1 MRWLKN
7 LFRKDTDPEEAARH
21 LAVGVALAQ
30 KQRYEEALHAY
41 RRARETDPGYALAH
55 LNEALALQDL
65 YNAKSNLLDDA
76 ERHAHLEEIRGALER
91 GLSLD
96 DTLIV
101 GWRALGHV
109 TRRLGDYIRAEEAF
123 SQVLTLAPDGF
134 PHLEEAQRELKGVA
148 ARAER
153 QRTLRSAFQVALEA
167 DVDAAALREAVEQ
180 VQPLLIH
187 PETPDDAFWAAG
199 VLLRRLDDATA
210 AREMFEACLERSPRH
225 VRAHRELAT
234 LCMQGGDAHAALA
247 HSVEAYRED
256 PSNPALLCNVGVCHL
271 TLGDLLQAEEFLRLA
286 IGMAPNDPIVQ
297 RAWSAFESARGG
309 APPRV

>member
-7 LFRKDTDPEEAARH
+7 LFRKESDPEEATRH

-30 KQRYEEALHAY
+30 KQRFGEALLAY
-41 RRARETDPGYALAH
+41 RRARDADPDYALAH

-65 YNAKSNLLDDA
+65 YNAKSSLLDDDDRA
-76 ERHAHLEEIRGALER
+76 QHLAEIRAALER
-91 GLSLD
+91 ALALDESLF
-96 DTLIV
+96 V
-101 GWRALGHV
+101 GWRALAHV
-109 TRRLGDYIRAEEAF
+109 ARRLGDYVRAEESFQKVIEVAPEDF
-123 SQVLTLAPDGF
+123 S
-134 PHLEEAQRELKGVA
+134 HLEEAHRELKSVA

-153 QRTLRSAFQVALEA
+153 QRVLTAAFDAALER
-167 DVDAAALREAVEQ
+167 DVDAAALREALER

-199 VLLRRLDDATA
+199 VLLRRLDDGQA

-225 VRAHRELAT
+225 VRALRELAT

-247 HSVEAYRED
+247 HSIEAYRED

-271 TLGDLLQAEEFLRLA
+271 TLGDLGQAEEFLRMAVGLA
-286 IGMAPNDPIVQ
+286 PSDPIVQ
-297 RAWSAFESARGG
+297 RAWSAFEHARGEG
-309 APPRV
+309 PART